1 MRFCTIFRMSS
12 LGATHYYHMSVL
24 SELGQGESPRLNKAS
39 LLEALIKLNLLSF
52 VLMQGTPPMI
62 KAILLE
68 ANSLMDSQF
77 NHNLGRDGVF
87 ILCNI
92 SNIRILQVIIYTFGF
107 TKTDNEKSQLSKG
120 GYNPINNN
128 KGRPKSINTH
138 GIRGITKKIP
148 GNNFLS
154 VKNYST
160 GSTNNVIN
168 KLKNLNERSK
178 NFINS
183 PIDRNLYKIFI
194 LDKNF
199 LLLAYNKFK
208 SNPGNM
214 TPGVTPETLDGF
226 CLITLDNLITD
237 LKNES
242 FKFKPARRIYI
253 PKNNGKLRP
262 LSIGSPIDKIIQEAI
277 KMILEAIY
285 EPVFLNVSHGFRPN
299 KSCHTALKGIYVN
312 FQQARWM
319 IEGDFKNCFDS
330 IDHNNLMNLIENKI
344 LDRQFTKLIHKCI
357 KAGYMESRVLK
368 HSLSGVPQG
377 SIISPILSNIYLHQL
392 DSFIINLSSK
402 FNKGTKLRTTS
413 EYEKI
418 RYLQNKYKRLGNI
431 DKMSYYNKLLLKMNP
446 YNYHDDSIKKLVYT
460 RYADDWVIGIKGS
473 KDDAISIL
481 NLITEFC
488 KKIKLVISENK
499 TKITHL
505 NSKTVTFLGININRT
520 KYTKVK
526 RMRFGFKQRLNKRL
540 RFTVSIDKIRKK
552 LTEAQFIKF
561 GKAYPKFIWLPLN
574 HDLIVH
580 QYNSVFRGYINYYSF
595 VSNYSKMVGV
605 LTLILKRSL
614 AKLLATKFNLKT
626 QKQAYIKFGP
636 YLSGPKIS
644 FIKSKYSSNPMD
656 FKIKIKDYIE

>member
-1 MRFCTIFRMSS
+1 VRFCTIFRMSS

-377 SIISPILSNIYLHQL
+377 SIISPICLIYI
-392 DSFIINLSSK
+392 FIN
-402 FNKGTKLRTTS
+402 
-413 EYEKI
+413 
-418 RYLQNKYKRLGNI
+418 
-431 DKMSYYNKLLLKMNP
+431 
-446 YNYHDDSIKKLVYT
+446 
-460 RYADDWVIGIKGS
+460 
-473 KDDAISIL
+473 
-481 NLITEFC
+481 
-488 KKIKLVISENK
+488 
-499 TKITHL
+499 
-505 NSKTVTFLGININRT
+505 
-520 KYTKVK
+520 
-526 RMRFGFKQRLNKRL
+526 
-540 RFTVSIDKIRKK
+540 
-552 LTEAQFIKF
+552 
-561 GKAYPKFIWLPLN
+561 
-574 HDLIVH
+574 
-580 QYNSVFRGYINYYSF
+580 
-595 VSNYSKMVGV
+595 
-605 LTLILKRSL
+605 
-614 AKLLATKFNLKT
+614 
-626 QKQAYIKFGP
+626 
-636 YLSGPKIS
+636 
-644 FIKSKYSSNPMD
+644 
-656 FKIKIKDYIE
+656 

>member
-1 MRFCTIFRMSS
+1 MSS

-312 FQQARWM
+312 FQQAR
-319 IEGDFKNCFDS
+319 
-330 IDHNNLMNLIENKI
+330 
-344 LDRQFTKLIHKCI
+344 
-357 KAGYMESRVLK
+357 
-368 HSLSGVPQG
+368 
-377 SIISPILSNIYLHQL
+377 
-392 DSFIINLSSK
+392 
-402 FNKGTKLRTTS
+402 
-413 EYEKI
+413 
-418 RYLQNKYKRLGNI
+418 
-431 DKMSYYNKLLLKMNP
+431 
-446 YNYHDDSIKKLVYT
+446 
-460 RYADDWVIGIKGS
+460 
-473 KDDAISIL
+473 
-481 NLITEFC
+481 
-488 KKIKLVISENK
+488 
-499 TKITHL
+499 
-505 NSKTVTFLGININRT
+505 
-520 KYTKVK
+520 
-526 RMRFGFKQRLNKRL
+526 
-540 RFTVSIDKIRKK
+540 
-552 LTEAQFIKF
+552 
-561 GKAYPKFIWLPLN
+561 
-574 HDLIVH
+574 
-580 QYNSVFRGYINYYSF
+580 
-595 VSNYSKMVGV
+595 
-605 LTLILKRSL
+605 
-614 AKLLATKFNLKT
+614 
-626 QKQAYIKFGP
+626 
-636 YLSGPKIS
+636 
-644 FIKSKYSSNPMD
+644 
-656 FKIKIKDYIE
+656 